1 MTLRLQQLRTVFAL
15 FSLVALGVA
24 PSPLAAQELAA
35 EFAKPPAAARPWVY
49 WFWSDGNLSREGITA
64 DLEAMQRA
72 GIGGVLIM
80 EVDFRLPPGPV
91 RFGSPAWRELFKHV
105 VAEAQR
111 LGLEVNMNNDAGW
124 CGSGGP
130 WITPEHAMQKVV
142 WSEKETGGPQRF
154 KGWLPQPP
162 TTAGHYRDI
171 AVLAVPTP
179 PADATPEKR
188 LRIGELDAK
197 TGIVSQPVKTSAKYA
212 DSPADAVIAADRII
226 DLTDRMGKDGQLEWH
241 APEGKW
247 TILRIGYTPTG
258 AVNVP
263 APSDAQGLDCDKL
276 SAAAMDAHFA
286 GLMAKLIADVGP
298 AAGKTLSH
306 VHIDSWE
313 TFSQNWTPRMRDEF
327 RKRRGYDLLPYLPV
341 FTGRV
346 VNSLEVSERFLWD
359 LRKTIAELTN
369 ENYAGRLRELA
380 HQHGMQLS
388 IEAYGNGLLD
398 EMTYA
403 AQADRPMA
411 EFWIG
416 GHVMETIRAMASA
429 AHIYGKPVCGAEAF
443 TAIPKGDRWTMH
455 PYAMKALGDFAF
467 CEGIN
472 QFVFHR
478 YSHQPWLDCQPGMG
492 MGPFGV
498 HYERT
503 QTWWEQSRPWHE
515 YLARCN
521 HLLRQGLFVADICYL
536 QTEDAPNGLPY
547 APATAYEFDGC
558 SPDVVLTQMQ
568 AKDGRLVLPSGMS
581 YRLLVLSPSE
591 TMTPTLLRKIAQL
604 VEAGATVV
612 GAPPAKSPSLQN
624 HPQCDAE
631 LRQLVQQLWG
641 DADGKNVTEHRFGKG
656 RVVWGQ
662 KPEDVLANMNVP
674 PDFRCE
680 TLPSRDTIRYIH
692 RAVNGTD
699 VYFVANSSRQAIEVT
714 CRFRVQG
721 KQPELWHPDTGR
733 TEPVAVYEASADGT
747 RIPLRFEPC
756 GSVFVVFRPVGGK
769 PVDAAVSLARDGK
782 QIFGVARPIG
792 KVVVKKATH
801 GRTEYD
807 YNTSRGSVISRDI
820 TETVQKRVAQGE
832 RTLRPSAFSEGDMPF
847 GLLHMLTVEYTVDG
861 RPYVAEATEPESVAL
876 LDKADATTRL
886 HRDAAGQLSIET
898 TRPGKYSVKTASG
911 KVLSATVAPATQ
923 PIDLSRAWQMEFPTA
938 KGQPAK
944 KWTADALFAWN
955 RHADADVQHFSG
967 TATYRNEFA
976 APSKLLA
983 EGRRVYLDL
992 GWVEVMAQVKLNG
1005 KDLGIL
1011 WKPPFRLDVTD
1022 TLQQGQNVL
1031 EVAVTNLWP
1040 NRLIGDEQL
1049 PEDCKRL
1056 VKGNIAQWPQWLLA
1070 GKPSPTGRQTFV
1082 SWRLWDK
1089 DAPLLDSGLLG
1100 PVRLIA
1106 TECVPLQP

>member
-1 MTLRLQQLRTVFAL
+1 MLRLQSVRNALTWLLLAVFAT
-15 FSLVALGVA
+15 
-24 PSPLAAQELAA
+24 SPLLAKELSA
-35 EFAKPPAAARPWVY
+35 EFANPPASARPWVY

-72 GIGGVLIM
+72 GVGGVLIM

-142 WSEKETGGPQRF
+142 WSEKETGGPERF
-154 KGWLPQPP
+154 KGWLAQPP
-162 TTAGHYRDI
+162 TTAGYYRDI

-179 PADATPEKR
+179 PADGSPEKR
-188 LRIGELDAK
+188 VRIGELDAK
-197 TGIVSQPVKTSAKYA
+197 TGVVSQQVKTSAKYGDA
-212 DSPADAVIAADRII
+212 PANAVVAATRTI
-226 DLTDRMGKDGQLEWH
+226 DLTDRMRADGQLEWH
-241 APEGKW
+241 VPEGKW

-263 APSDAQGLDCDKL
+263 APSDAQGFDCDKL

-313 TFSQNWTPRMRDEF
+313 TFSQNWTPRMREEF

-346 VNSLEVSERFLWD
+346 VDSLEVSERFLWD

-369 ENYAGRLRELA
+369 ENYAGRMRALA
-380 HQHGMQLS
+380 SQHGLRLS

-416 GHVMETIRAMASA
+416 GHVMETIRAMTSA

-478 YSHQPWLDCQPGMG
+478 YSHQPWLNCQPGMG

-503 QTWWEQSRPWHE
+503 QTWWAQSGPWHE
-515 YLARCN
+515 YLARCS

-536 QTEDAPNGLPY
+536 QTENAPNGLAY
-547 APATAYEFDGC
+547 SPATAYQFDGC
-558 SPDVVLTQMQ
+558 SPDVVMTRMEV
-568 AKDGRLVLPSGMS
+568 KDGRLVLPDGMS
-581 YRLLVLSPSE
+581 YRLLVLPPSE
-591 TMTPTLLRKIAQL
+591 TMTPTLLGKIAQL

-612 GAPPAKSPSLQN
+612 GAPPAKSPSLQDY
-624 HPQCDAE
+624 PQCDAD
-631 LRQLVQQLWG
+631 LRRLVQQVWG
-641 DADGKNVTEHRFGKG
+641 DADGKNSTEHRVGKG

-662 KPEDVLANMNVP
+662 KPEEILAKMGVL
-674 PDFRCE
+674 PDFQCE
-680 TLPSRDTIRYIH
+680 TLPGGDTVRYIH
-692 RAVNGTD
+692 RAVDGTD
-699 VYFVANSSRQAIEVT
+699 VYFVASASRQPIEAT
-714 CRFRVQG
+714 CRFRVHG
-721 KQPELWHPDTGR
+721 KQPELWYPDTGR
-733 TEPVAVYEASADGT
+733 IEPVAVFESSDGNT

-756 GSVFVVFRPVGGK
+756 GSVFVVFRPMGGK
-769 PVDAAVSLARDGK
+769 PVDGAVTLARDGK
-782 QIFGVARPIG
+782 QILGVDRPVG
-792 KVVVKKATH
+792 QVAVQKAIY
-801 GRTEYD
+801 GRSEYD
-807 YNTSRGSVISRDI
+807 YNTSRGSVITRDV
-820 TETVQKRVAQGE
+820 TALVQKRVAQGV
-832 RTLRPSAFSEGDMPF
+832 RTLRPSSFSEGEVPF
-847 GLLHMLTVEYTVDG
+847 GVLHTLTVEYTVDG
-861 RPYVAEATEPESVAL
+861 QSCVAEATEPETVAL
-876 LDKADATTRL
+876 VAPADASTRL
-886 HRDAAGQLSIET
+886 HRDVAGRLSMET
-898 TRPGKYSVKTASG
+898 TKPGNYTVKTASG
-911 KVLSATVAPATQ
+911 KTLSATASPSPQ
-923 PIDLSRAWQMEFPTA
+923 PIDLGHAWQIEFQMA

-944 KWTADALFAWN
+944 KLTADTLFPWN
-955 RHADADVQHFSG
+955 QHADADVRHFSG
-967 TATYRNEFA
+967 TATYRKELA
-976 APSKLLA
+976 IPADLLPQDQ
-983 EGRRVYLDL
+983 RVYLDL
-992 GWVEVMAQVKLNG
+992 GRVEVMAQVKLNG
-1005 KDLGIL
+1005 RDLGIL
-1011 WKPPFRLDVTD
+1011 WKPPFRIDVTD
-1022 TLQQGQNVL
+1022 ALRQGSNVL
-1031 EVAVTNLWP
+1031 EIQVTNLWP

-1049 PEDCKRL
+1049 PEDSKRL
-1056 VKGNIAQWPQWLLA
+1056 AKGNIAEWPEWLLT
-1070 GKPSPTGRQTFV
+1070 GKSSPAGRQTFV
-1082 SWRLWDK
+1082 SWRLWNK
-1089 DAPLLDSGLLG
+1089 EAPLLDSGLLG
-1100 PVRLIA
+1100 PVRLTA
-1106 TECVPLQP
+1106 TRFVLFKAKAQ